1 MRKILLL
8 SILVIFNS
16 ALFAQNI
23 TATVQEAASNKP
35 LAGATVVAG
44 KHKVLTNKEG
54 SFTLPC
60 DGQQSITVSFVGY
73 ATVSVPVNNCVVENI
88 QLRSSETTLETV
100 EVVASSNPNKQ
111 LLFQPA
117 AVAKLGRTELNRGT
131 GLFLDDAIQTNVPGV
146 TMNRRTVG
154 GGQQLNIRGYGN
166 GTRGTRGPSSNFD
179 GQGYKVYLNG
189 IAITDAEGITTF
201 DDLDYGSMEHVE
213 ITKGPAGS
221 LYGLAIAGAINFT
234 TARPPKGSSALKQQ
248 VMIGN
253 YGLQRYTTTFE
264 TSNDRSSLMMNYGK
278 QKSDGFSIHN
288 KSEKD
293 FFNLIADFN
302 ASEKQKF
309 TAFFG
314 YANSYDERF
323 GELTID
329 QWNKDDYSGN
339 PEYIK
344 RDAHSNVVT
353 VRGGLGHTYQ
363 FTENISNATSIFGT
377 AFNSNA
383 SSAGGWT
390 DKSTMNFGLRSVF
403 NTRFKLGNHI
413 LLNGVTGV
421 EYQKQ
426 LANVIG
432 YSMKK
437 NPNDTGS
444 VWVYGKSPYW
454 VINAATSNV
463 FTEASTASLFT
474 EWTLS
479 LPADL
484 SLTAGIGT
492 SNQKLELNDRFNSA
506 LATRPDKFEQ
516 TYSGMVS
523 PHLAINKV
531 FSKKL
536 SVWASYSK
544 GYKAPVTSYF
554 YITTPA
560 VATTPPTPATG
571 FINEDLKP
579 EIGNQFEIGTR
590 GELLH
595 GNLFYELSVYNLVF
609 SNKMTA
615 VTVASPLQPNTT
627 LYAYV
632 VNGGKQVHKGLE
644 ANLRWVVYES
654 ASKFFHMVRPF
665 ANYTY
670 ADYTYGD
677 NFTFQ
682 TSPTTKLDYS
692 NKQVAAVPKH
702 AFNAGIDV
710 TMQQGLYAN
719 VTYNYRGAMPITS
732 VNDYYTA
739 SYNLLNA
746 KLGIQRS
753 LGKHW
758 GVDASVGV
766 NNIANTKYFIMVF
779 ANQLPDAYVPA
790 PRNANYFGNL
800 VVSYRW

>member
-1 MRKILLL
+1 MRRFFLL
-8 SILVIFNS
+8 SIFLTLTCV
-16 ALFAQNI
+16 LFAQNI
-23 TATVQEAASNKP
+23 TSTITDAAGNKP
-35 LAGATVVAG
+35 LAGASVVAG
-44 KHKVLTNKEG
+44 KHKAFTNKDG
-54 SFTLPC
+54 RFTIPC
-60 DGQQSITVSFVGY
+60 DGVRSITVSFVGY
-73 ATVSVPVNNCVVENI
+73 ATLVMPVNNCAVGQI
-88 QLRSSETTLETV
+88 SLRASETTLETV
-100 EVVASSNPNKQ
+100 EVVASSNPNKE

-131 GLFLDDAIQTNVPGV
+131 GLFLDDAIQTNVTGV
-146 TMNRRTVG
+146 SMNRRTVG

-189 IAITDAEGITTF
+189 IAVTDAEGITTF
-201 DDLDYGSMEHVE
+201 DDLDYGSMQNVE

-221 LYGLAIAGAINFT
+221 LYGLAIAGAMNLT
-234 TARPPKGSSALKQQ
+234 TARAPKGSAALKQQ

-264 TSNDRSSLMMNYGK
+264 SGTERGSLMMNYGR

-288 KSEKD
+288 KSKKD

-302 ASEKQKF
+302 TGEKQKF
-309 TAFFG
+309 TAFFS

-329 QWNKDDYSGN
+329 QWENNDYSGN

-353 VRGGLGHTYQ
+353 VRAGLSHTYQ
-363 FTENISNATSIFGT
+363 FTENISNSTSIFGT
-377 AFNSNA
+377 AFNSNV

-403 NTRFKLGNHI
+403 NTRFKLGNHMV
-413 LLNGVTGV
+413 LNGVTGI
-421 EYQKQ
+421 EAQKQ

-444 VWVYGKSPYW
+444 TWVYGRSPYW

-463 FTEASTASLFT
+463 YTEAFTASLFT

-492 SNQKLELNDRFNSA
+492 SNQELELNDRLNTA
-506 LATRPDKFEQ
+506 LATRPDKFRK

-523 PHLAINKV
+523 PHLALNKV
-531 FSKKL
+531 FSKKF

-560 VATTPPTPATG
+560 VATTPPTPPTG
-571 FINEDLKP
+571 FINENLKP

-590 GELLH
+590 GEWLR

-644 ANLRWVVYES
+644 ASLRWVVYES
-654 ASKFFHMVRPF
+654 ASRFFHMVRPF

-677 NFTFQ
+677 NFSFQ
-682 TSPTTKLDYS
+682 SSPTTKLDFS

-702 AFNAGIDV
+702 AFNAGVDL

-719 VTYNYRGAMPITS
+719 LTYNYRGAMPITS
-732 VNDYYTA
+732 VNDYYTE

-746 KLGIQRS
+746 KLGMQRN

-758 GVDASVGV
+758 GMDASFGI
-766 NNIANTKYFIMVF
+766 NNITNTKYFIMVF

-800 VVSYRW
+800 VISYKW